1 MRKNSGPVE
10 YWLCGDQVWSLDCKK
25 GNEYKWSE
33 KNWMTTITF
42 YCELDNQSC
51 ISLEVRLYRFVL
63 LWLSHISDAREEK
76 FEVQSQLFGGSVG
89 GA

>member
-33 KNWMTTITF
+33 KNWMTTISF
-42 YCELDNQSC
+42 YCEFD
-51 ISLEVRLYRFVL
+51 I
-63 LWLSHISDAREEK
+63 
-76 FEVQSQLFGGSVG
+76 
-89 GA
+89 